1 MLLIWAYIISHKSQK
16 AKTKTKTK
24 LSQTYMHSNKE
35 NSKIKQIKK
44 NTLDE
49 MTKKRKKASK
59 AHTHVNT
66 RKKTTKKKKTPVNP
80 TGNKKRAIIWKQ
92 SK

>member
-1 MLLIWAYIISHKSQK
+1 
-16 AKTKTKTK
+16 
-24 LSQTYMHSNKE
+24 MHSNKE

-66 RKKTTKKKKTPVNP
+66 RKKTTKKKKNTSKSN
-80 TGNKKRAIIWKQ
+80 WKQ
-92 SK
+92 KESNNLETKQIIKKN